1 MESSL
6 ISNTIQVYF
15 ASVLEIENE
24 GTVATFE
31 DLISSGLTGFLGCS
45 SVIYEAA
52 LIEFFQNSSVR
63 NGRVFS
69 TVRGK
74 PVEISEEVF
83 AETFELPMD
92 GLMDMH
98 EVPKDLVFDARSEFS
113 FDGEQLNTSCKKREL
128 KIVFRLLSDILAKSV
143 TVKAGSFDAVTHE
156 RLLMMSAINEGVQI
170 NWGTLL
176 FNIFK
181 GMVMPGSRQARG
193 YAIQICIL
201 LKNVPHLELGD
212 SKEFPPLKI
221 LTAKTAVSKKRPA
234 ANVDE
239 PTVKRKRTLVMT
251 VAQEAIPL
259 QIIEPTSV
267 VPAEQSSAPKRKAPK
282 RKFRMPASSDDEIVE
297 KRAAVEDVVEKERH
311 TSVDNVDSII
321 EQILADTAQFET
333 DMGEPGV
340 FTNEAERLVDVLS
353 DTEAEMEIVKDPEPL
368 KSGENVEL
376 SEFDQSSQITMSQVD
391 KSTAYFVEEPLEE
404 SEQNQGTEITDV
416 VPTTEGK

>member
-1 MESSL
+1 MESCL

-15 ASVLEIENE
+15 ASILEIENE
-24 GTVATFE
+24 GTVAMFE
-31 DLISSGLTGFLGCS
+31 ALISFGLSGFLGCLL
-45 SVIYEAA
+45 VIYEAA

-143 TVKAGSFDAVTHE
+143 TVKAGSFDTVTHE
-156 RLLMMSAINEGVQI
+156 RFLMMSAINEGVQSI
-170 NWGTLL
+170 GAYCCLTFSRAWSCLG
-176 FNIFK
+176 
-181 GMVMPGSRQARG
+181 PGKPEAMRYR
-193 YAIQICIL
+193 
-201 LKNVPHLELGD
+201 
-212 SKEFPPLKI
+212 F
-221 LTAKTAVSKKRPA
+221 AVSKKRPT

-239 PTVKRKRTLVMT
+239 PTVKRKRTLVGKAAVVEKESALVT

-259 QIIEPTSV
+259 QLIEPTSV
-267 VPAEQSSAPKRKAPK
+267 VPAEQPSAPKRKAPK

-297 KRAAVEDVVEKERH
+297 KRAAVEDVVEKERD
-311 TSVDNVDSII
+311 TSVDNLTTRRMVANDPSREMRVRYCRSPSHPVVAKTTTFPPRATVMLTRVYISLDWTTSRHMRPDLTLNATPNEAAPTYSTTPYPTRYKFTLRQLLI
-321 EQILADTAQFET
+321 
-333 DMGEPGV
+333 
-340 FTNEAERLVDVLS
+340 FTNATDLS
-353 DTEAEMEIVKDPEPL
+353 NM
-368 KSGENVEL
+368 
-376 SEFDQSSQITMSQVD
+376 
-391 KSTAYFVEEPLEE
+391 TAFHYATSFH
-404 SEQNQGTEITDV
+404 QN
-416 VPTTEGK
+416 